1 MKNEKEQTERETTL
15 LFLRK
20 EGGEFF
26 FKRERE
32 FSYALRLLFALQR
45 EREREKKRN
54 EEDALHPS
62 EKRSCFVVLPRFLP
76 LDSFEY
82 LFLKREEEEEQSL
95 GEERNSST

>member
-1 MKNEKEQTERETTL
+1 VKNEKEQTEGNNSAL
-15 LFLRK
+15 SRK
-20 EGGEFF
+20 RRVF

-62 EKRSCFVVLPRFLP
+62 EKRSKVSSFSLVFFLLTP
-76 LDSFEY
+76 
-82 LFLKREEEEEQSL
+82 
-95 GEERNSST
+95 SSIYF